1 MREFHVHFEI
11 WTALPK
17 NEMKFMQ
24 NSYSGVCIALR
35 TESPIIQTKNVIFA
49 DTKIIA
55 KYGYRLFIH
64 PQIGEPFEITLGK
77 CANTSR
83 EIKPETNILKL
94 LLSGEFNTDDC
105 KVVEEV
111 F

>member
-1 MREFHVHFEI
+1 MREFHVWFFSPWRETYSAYCEVLEDVKDGYDI
-11 WTALPK
+11 NT
-17 NEMKFMQ
+17 Q
-24 NSYSGVCIALR
+24 NLVFC
-35 TESPIIQTKNVIFA
+35 
-49 DTKIIA
+49 DMKIIT

-64 PQIGEPFEITLGK
+64 PQVGEPFEITLGK
-77 CANTSR
+77 CANTKR
-83 EIKPETNILKL
+83 EIKPETNLLNL

>member
-1 MREFHVHFEI
+1 M
-11 WTALPK
+11 LPR
-17 NEMKFMQ
+17 FYP
-24 NSYSGVCIALR
+24 SYSDVVERLKYGFETINTLHIVFC
-35 TESPIIQTKNVIFA
+35 
-49 DTKIIA
+49 DMKIIT

-64 PQIGEPFEITLGK
+64 PTVGEPFEITLGK
-77 CANTSR
+77 CANTKR
-83 EIKPETNILKL
+83 EIKPETNILNL

>member
-1 MREFHVHFEI
+1 MREFHVFFDMTIDELLDVQKIANLYETVISEI
-11 WTALPK
+11 KDGIGIIHTANLLFCD
-17 NEMKFMQ
+17 M
-24 NSYSGVCIALR
+24 
-35 TESPIIQTKNVIFA
+35 
-49 DTKIIA
+49 KIIT

-77 CANTSR
+77 SANTSR
-83 EIKPETNILKL
+83 EIKPETNILHL
-94 LLSGEFNTDDC
+94 LLSGEFDTDEC

>member
-1 MREFHVHFEI
+1 MREFHVFFDMTIDDLLDVQGSANLYEMVIAEI
-11 WTALPK
+11 QDGIGMIRTANLL
-17 NEMKFMQ
+17 F
-24 NSYSGVCIALR
+24 C
-35 TESPIIQTKNVIFA
+35 
-49 DTKIIA
+49 DTKIIT

-77 CANTSR
+77 CANTKR
-83 EIKPETNILKL
+83 EIKPETNILRL
-94 LLSGEFNTDDC
+94 LLSGEFDTEDC

>member
-1 MREFHVHFEI
+1 MREFHVWFFQP
-11 WTALPK
+11 WTTKLYNAYTIVLDMLK
-17 NEMKFMQ
+17 EGYFTIGTQ
-24 NSYSGVCIALR
+24 NLLFCDVRVI
-35 TESPIIQTKNVIFA
+35 TKH
-49 DTKIIA
+49 
-55 KYGYRLFIH
+55 GYRLFIH

-77 CANTSR
+77 CVNTKR

>member
-1 MREFHVHFEI
+1 MREFHVWFCKCNAPHYNLI
-11 WTALPK
+11 SSVLWCLKRGLSAHTDNL
-17 NEMKFMQ
+17 
-24 NSYSGVCIALR
+24 V
-35 TESPIIQTKNVIFA
+35 FA
-49 DTKIIA
+49 DTKIIT

-77 CANTSR
+77 CSNTNR
-83 EIKPETNILKL
+83 EIKPETNILHL
-94 LLSGEFNTDDC
+94 LLSGEFDTEDC

>member
-1 MREFHVHFEI
+1 MREFHVWFNPNFRTHMWERYGDVVRLI
-11 WTALPK
+11 QSGKDRIDT
-17 NEMKFMQ
+17 Q
-24 NSYSGVCIALR
+24 NI
-35 TESPIIQTKNVIFA
+35 IFA
-49 DTKIIA
+49 DLRLITEH
-55 KYGYRLFIH
+55 GYRLFIH

-77 CANTSR
+77 CANTKR
-83 EIKPETNILKL
+83 EIKPETNILNL

>member
-1 MREFHVHFEI
+1 MKEFHVWFF
-11 WTALPK
+11 TPMVRSLLRNYYP
-17 NEMKFMQ
+17 
-24 NSYSGVCIALR
+24 SYSDILKCLKCGFETINTL
-35 TESPIIQTKNVIFA
+35 NVAFC
-49 DTKIIA
+49 DMKIIT

-64 PQIGEPFEITLGK
+64 PQVGEPFEITLGK

-83 EIKPETNILKL
+83 EIKPETNILNL